1 MPSITSWTRLEP
13 RSRTAGLE
21 RGLQACIYDPLWLL
35 TRQWQMGE
43 FLAEDAGMPVSAR
56 LRADTAQPTRY
67 HPGPIGAEDVEG
79 RPYDAQTPLE
89 AVVEREGLTAGGASF
104 HPGRAVEAGL
114 HFLRLLGVHNVD
126 QYGDAYREAYA
137 LDVSTDANI
146 DAGGARYLRVVNGR
160 AVDGR
165 RLYSDLVQ
173 TIRPDDGAESLPAA
187 PEVDPDDRPAVIEAV
202 KAWLAWYEH
211 RFSEPEDEGAWIADR
226 MEYAF
231 AISVPMKDDEIV
243 LAADEYLGGRLDWY
257 HLNRRTDASL
267 GAAGDEKPSAI
278 VRTVIPGP
286 VSFRGMP
293 DTRWWA
299 FEDAEV
305 DLGRMETGAEDLGR
319 MLLQQF
325 AFDYSNDWFTLPVEV
340 EVGSLLQIRS
350 LVVTDTFGVRTLVR
364 PYGEVDGASGDWQMF
379 AHSAASAA
387 GGNGADGSPVGNR
400 LFLPPVLG
408 ASLRGRSLEEV
419 HFLRDET
426 ANMAWAVERKIE
438 NVRGQALDR
447 HEHYLATRPD
457 PSELMRTAPEEV
469 DLIYTLATE
478 VPEHWIPL
486 VPLLDAE
493 TEAMELRR
501 SKMLQHRGEELHE
514 IVPKGRILEPGSD
527 LRLREEE
534 VQRAGFFVDRAF
546 QLTRWVDGSSH
557 LWMARRKR
565 PGRGEGWSGLRYDFL
580 ERAEAGTQ

>member
-1 MPSITSWTRLEP
+1 MASITSWTRLEP
-13 RSRTAGLE
+13 RSRSVGVE
-21 RGLQACIYDPLWLL
+21 YGLQARIYDPLWFLA
-35 TRQWQMGE
+35 RQWQMGE
-43 FLAEDAGMPVSAR
+43 FLAEDAGMPVTAT
-56 LRADTAQPTRY
+56 LRADAGRPTRC
-67 HPGPIGAEDVEG
+67 HAGPIGADDVEG
-79 RPYDAQTPLE
+79 RPYNARTPLE
-89 AVVEREGLTAGGASF
+89 AVVERERLTARGAPF
-104 HPGRAVEAGL
+104 HPARAVEAGL
-114 HFLRLLGVHNVD
+114 HFLRLLGAHNVG
-126 QYGDAYREAYA
+126 QYRDAYRAVYA
-137 LDVSTDANI
+137 LRVPAHAGLDA
-146 DAGGARYLRVVNGR
+146 DGARYLRVMNGR
-160 AVDGR
+160 AVDGH
-165 RLYSDLVQ
+165 RLYGDFVQ
-173 TIRPDDGAESLPAA
+173 TIRPDNGTEGLPDT
-187 PEVDPDDRPAVIEAV
+187 PEVDTGDQPAIIEAA

-211 RFSEPEDEGAWIADR
+211 RFSEPEDEGAWMADR

-243 LAADEYLGGRLDWY
+243 LAADEYFGGRLDWY
-257 HLNRRTDASL
+257 HLNRRTDARL
-267 GAAGDEKPSAI
+267 GAAGDEEPLPF

-305 DLGRMETGAEDLGR
+305 DLGSMEAGTEDLGR

-325 AFDYSNDWFTLPVEV
+325 AFNYSNDWFTLPVEM
-340 EVGSLLQIRS
+340 EFGSLLEIRS

-364 PYGEVDGASGDWQMF
+364 PYGEVDGAAGDWQMF
-379 AHSAASAA
+379 VHSASSAA
-387 GGNGADGSPVGNR
+387 ERNSTDGSPAGNL

-408 ASLRGRSLEEV
+408 ASLHGRPLEEV

-426 ANMAWAVERKIE
+426 ANMAWAVERTIE

-457 PSELMRTAPEEV
+457 PSELIHKAPEEAN
-469 DLIYTLATE
+469 LIYTLATE

-486 VPLLDAE
+486 LPVLNVE

-501 SKMLQHRGEELHE
+501 GKMLQYRGEEFHE
-514 IVPKGRILEPGSD
+514 IVPKGRILEPESD

-534 VQRAGFFVDRAF
+534 VQRAGAFVDRAF
-546 QLTRWVDGSSH
+546 QLARWVDGSSH

-580 ERAEAGTQ
+580 EHTEAGSQ

>member
-13 RSRTAGLE
+13 RTRSAGVE
-21 RGLQACIYDPLWLL
+21 HGLQARIYDPLWFLA
-35 TRQWQMGE
+35 RQWQMGE
-43 FLAEDAGMPVSAR
+43 FLAEDAGMPVAAR
-56 LRADTAQPTRY
+56 LRGEAAKPTRY
-67 HPGPIGAEDVEG
+67 HAGPIGPGPSEG
-79 RPYDAQTPLE
+79 RPYDARTPLE
-89 AVVEREGLTAGGASF
+89 TVVERERLTGGGAF
-104 HPGRAVEAGL
+104 HPARAVEAGL
-114 HFLRLLGVHNVD
+114 HFLRLLGAHDVA
-126 QYGDAYREAYA
+126 QYGDAYRETYA
-137 LDVSTDANI
+137 LQVPAEADLDA
-146 DAGGARYLRVVNGR
+146 DSARYLTVMNGR

-165 RLYSDLVQ
+165 LLYGDLVE
-173 TIRPDDGAESLPAA
+173 TLRPADGPERLPDT
-187 PEVDPDDRPAVIEAV
+187 PEVDAGDRSAVMEAAA
-202 KAWLAWYEH
+202 AWLAWYER
-211 RFSEPEDEGAWIADR
+211 RFSEPEDEGAWMADR

-231 AISVPMKDDEIV
+231 AVGVPASDGEVV
-243 LAADEYLGGRLDWY
+243 LAAGEYHGGRLDWY

-267 GAAGDEKPSAI
+267 GTAGEEAPSPF

-305 DLGRMETGAEDLGR
+305 DLGSMQGGAEDLGR
-319 MLLQQF
+319 MLLLQF
-325 AFDYSNDWFTLPVEV
+325 AFDYGNDWFTLPVELV
-340 EVGSLLQIRS
+340 LGSLLQIRS

-364 PYGEVDGASGDWQMF
+364 PFGEVDGASGDWRMF
-379 AHSAASAA
+379 VHSADSAA
-387 GGNGADGSPVGNR
+387 GRNGADRTPAGNL

-408 ASLRGRSLEEV
+408 ASLHGRPLEEV

-438 NVRGQALDR
+438 NARGQAQDR

-457 PSELMRTAPEEV
+457 PSELIRAAPEGA

-486 VPLLDAE
+486 VPVLNSE
-493 TEAMELRR
+493 TNVMELRR
-501 SKMLQHRGEELHE
+501 GKMLQHRGEELHE
-514 IVPKGRILEPGSD
+514 IVPKGRILEPESD

-534 VQRAGFFVDRAF
+534 VQRAGAFVYRAF
-546 QLTRWVDGSSH
+546 QLARWVDGSSH

-580 ERAEAGTQ
+580 ERAGAETR